1 MPFLGVAGIGGL
13 LAFLKAE
20 SKPTDVFGGVL
31 SEDST
36 YFYRTFFGNG
46 TLTVT
51 GGILKADV
59 MTIAGGGGS
68 GGNFGGGGGAGGLL
82 YSAAQSL
89 TPTAYAVTVG
99 AGSAND
105 VFIQG
110 SNSSFASLV
119 AYGGGSGYGGVA
131 GGGGPNSAQNGGSG
145 GGGGGVNGASNA
157 NPWLGGTAVAGQG
170 NVGSSGTYNRVGG
183 AGGGAGA
190 AGSGQAGGVGSSSY
204 SAWGLATGTGHNVSG
219 TVYYAGGGGGGGLSG
234 YSGSGA
240 GGNGGGGAGSNS
252 GQSASGLANTGG
264 GGGGGAG
271 NYGGAPG
278 GSGIV
283 IVRYEKTAVQASTS
297 AYELIGTISLAA
309 AQASVTFSGIPGG
322 YKHLQ
327 VRMLT
332 RSDFGSTS
340 DALNIQVN
348 GDTTASYSRHW
359 LEGNG
364 SSVGSYVDTSA
375 TKAWLGRTVADGN
388 TANVY
393 TPWVVD
399 ILDYAQTSK
408 NTTIRSFS
416 GNVVGTINY
425 VTFAS
430 GLWYKTPAVTSL
442 TFLNNTGG
450 YKAGSRF
457 SLYGIRG

>member
-1 MPFLGVAGIGGL
+1 MPFLGVAGLGGL
-13 LAFLKAE
+13 FAFLKAE

-36 YFYRTFFGNG
+36 YFYRTFRGSGSF
-46 TLTVT
+46 TVT
-51 GGILKADV
+51 GGTLAADV
-59 MTIAGGGGS
+59 LVIAGGGG
-68 GGNFGGGGGAGGLL
+68 GQGGGGGAGGLQGFL
-82 YSAAQSL
+82 SQKL
-89 TPTAYAVTVG
+89 TPTSYTVTVG
-99 AGSAND
+99 SGGANNASGTNSQFGSLT
-105 VFIQG
+105 
-110 SNSSFASLV
+110 ASV
-119 AYGGGSGYGGVA
+119 GGGYGGSWQQA
-131 GGGGPNSAQNGGSG
+131 SGGSGGSG
-145 GGGGGVNGASNA
+145 GGGAGTQNSSNA
-157 NPWLGGTAVAGQG
+157 TGGAGTAGQG
-170 NVGSSGTYNRVGG
+170 NVGGGGWTGG
-183 AGGGAGA
+183 A
-190 AGSGQAGGVGSSSY
+190 SP
-204 SAWGLATGTGHNVSG
+204 L
-219 TVYYAGGGGGGGLSG
+219 
-234 YSGSGA
+234 
-240 GGNGGGGAGSNS
+240 
-252 GQSASGLANTGG
+252 GG

-271 NYGGAPG
+271 SAGTTATSTTGQPGGNGVATYSSWHTATGTGVSGYIAGGGGGGGSAAGSAGGSGGGGTGNYGSPTAGASNTGSGGGGSYTVSGGAG

-297 AYELIGTISLAA
+297 AYELIGTISLTS
-309 AQASVTFSGIPGG
+309 AQTSVTFSGIPGS

-364 SSVGSYVDTSA
+364 SSVGGFVDTSA

-393 TPWVVD
+393 TPWIVD
-399 ILDYAQTSK
+399 ILDYAQTNK

-450 YKAGSRF
+450 YKSGSRF